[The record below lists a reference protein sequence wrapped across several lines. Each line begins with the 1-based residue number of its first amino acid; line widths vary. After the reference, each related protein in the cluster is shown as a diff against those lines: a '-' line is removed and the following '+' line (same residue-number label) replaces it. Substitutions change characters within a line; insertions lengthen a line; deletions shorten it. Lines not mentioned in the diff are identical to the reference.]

1 MSGIPTQAVLDIV
14 REVLDLNEASPATAV
29 DPADDLYDLG
39 FDSLLIIQVAAR
51 VRERLG
57 VDPPL
62 AAYFEA
68 GTVAELAQAVAAAG
82 LSSLEPTP

>member
-1 MSGIPTQAVLDIV
+1 MSGTADQAVLDIV
-14 REVLDLNEASPATAV
+14 REVLDLNEHSPATAV
-29 DPADDLYDLG
+29 GLTDDLYDLG

-62 AAYFEA
+62 ATYFDA
-68 GTVAELAQAVAAAG
+68 GTVAELAAAVAGASAMEAA
-82 LSSLEPTP
+82 P